1 MRNGWFGPLLP
12 FQPSLDRNLE
22 IKILSLSIILMP
34 NIQTIQLCNG
44 KETLIVLY
52 VFTDFAF
59 PHFASGLD
67 LNLCD
72 LSEFLS
78 VLMDCRLQ

>member
-1 MRNGWFGPLLP
+1 
-12 FQPSLDRNLE
+12 
-22 IKILSLSIILMP
+22 MP
-34 NIQTIQLCNG
+34 NIQTIKLCNS
-44 KETLIVLY
+44 KETLIVLF

-72 LSEFLS
+72 PSEFLS
-78 VLMDCRLQ
+78 ILMDCQLQ

>member
-1 MRNGWFGPLLP
+1 
-12 FQPSLDRNLE
+12 
-22 IKILSLSIILMP
+22 MP
-34 NIQTIQLCNG
+34 NIQTIKLCNS
-44 KETLIVLY
+44 KETLIVLF

-72 LSEFLS
+72 PSEFLS
-78 VLMDCRLQ
+78 ILMGCQLQ